1 MAIGQ
6 QQSARLARY
15 NRAVVL
21 DLIRRLG
28 PTSKSELAERS
39 GLAVSSVLNIL
50 ASLSRRGLIREVGFG
65 PSTGGRPPTLIE
77 LDPEAH
83 FAIGVNIRPTYVEA
97 VLIDLVGDI
106 RSETVLPAQGG
117 RDPES
122 VAGTVVEAVGQVIR
136 FGRVDLARVLG
147 VAVGCPGPVTAG
159 RIVVGT
165 PGLPGWEGVEL
176 ADRLETLLGLPVML
190 ENDANL
196 GALGEYRHGAWAKQE
211 HHGSLIYLYADHGVG
226 SGIVIDGSL
235 YRGVDGAAGE
245 IGHTVIDVDGPP
257 CVCGNYGC
265 LEAVAS
271 VGAIIRRTVA
281 ASKLGG
287 TSSLVE
293 GLGGDWDA
301 VSFEAVM
308 EAVDRQDPIATAA
321 LDEAISYLA
330 ICVSNVCRQ
339 FRPDIIVVGGQL
351 FEHGGTTFDRLKA
364 ALERRPTFFG
374 TAMSPVVLGDLG
386 ARAACVGAATLVLE
400 NFFGVAHQVMTSE
413 PLSQVPQPAFEHPLV
428 WPARAEDGVVLVR
441 GNVGVDWAGD
451 LRASTSKV
459 RTGEPVTIMVDVKLD
474 SNEASK
480 TSEVKALLHWDR
492 VALFGGNW
500 TNPKNSPMH
509 LISADG
515 GEATFG
521 VTLGSLPP
529 GKYEYAAHVL
539 GSNDVWV
546 RTANPV
552 ENTNGRVEV
561 IPSRAAVFEGEID
574 IEPKNASGKEAGPSK
589 EQAVR

>member
-1 MAIGQ
+1 M
-6 QQSARLARY
+6 
-15 NRAVVL
+15 L

-77 LDPEAH
+77 LDPDAH
-83 FAIGVNIRPTYVEA
+83 FAIGVNIRPTHVEA

-106 RSETVLPAQGG
+106 RSETMLPAQGG
-117 RDPES
+117 HDPES

-147 VAVGCPGPVTAG
+147 VAVGCPGPVTGG
-159 RIVVGT
+159 RTVVGT
-165 PGLPGWEGVEL
+165 PGLLGWEGVQL
-176 ADRLETLLGLPVML
+176 ADRLEQLLGLPVML

-211 HHGSLIYLYADHGVG
+211 QHGSLVYLYADHGVG

-245 IGHTVIDVDGPP
+245 IGHTVIDVDGPA
-257 CVCGNYGC
+257 CVCGSYGC

-271 VGAIIRRTVA
+271 VGAIIRRTIA

-287 TSSLVE
+287 TTSLVE
-293 GLGGDWDA
+293 DLGGDWDA

-308 EAVDRQDPIATAA
+308 EAVDRQDPIATTAV
-321 LDEAISYLA
+321 DEAVAYLA
-330 ICVSNVCRQ
+330 ICVSNLCRQ

-364 ALERRPTFFG
+364 ALQRRPAFFG
-374 TAMSPVVLGDLG
+374 MTMVPVVLGDLG

-413 PLSQVPQPAFEHPLV
+413 PLPQTPQPAFEHPLV
-428 WPARAEDGVVLVR
+428 WPEQAEDGVALVP
-441 GNVGVDWAGD
+441 GDVGIAWAGD
-451 LRASTSKV
+451 LRGSSYRV
-459 RTGEPVTIMVDVKLD
+459 RSGEPVTVMVDVEVD
-474 SNEASK
+474 SREPEK

-500 TNPKNSPMH
+500 TSPKNSPMH

-515 GEATFG
+515 NKATFG

-529 GKYEYAAHVL
+529 GKYEYAAHIL
-539 GSNDVWV
+539 GSNDIWV
-546 RTANPV
+546 RTAHPV

-561 IPSRAAVFEGEID
+561 IPSRAAVFEGEIE
-574 IEPKNASGKEAGPSK
+574 IEPQSISRKEAGPSK
-589 EQAVR
+589 EQAVP